1 MRKIDDSAQLILI
14 AGFAIGLGIVVTTI
28 MLNNIIYASN
38 MASESTI
45 NTNNFDISNA
55 VQMTSEAYKGAY
67 TEATRG
73 QPFNGAVFNHYI
85 INYTDKASRMYALSG
100 VSFTLVNGTF
110 YDAYFTENGQYDGNS
125 DWVVMNNI
133 SVTDYFLMIPNSSSL
148 GNEEDAFEVQAINQS
163 DVSIWS
169 LKLYNDSGNI
179 GFNVTNLTGS
189 ISGTAGYSLNI
200 TGNLIDVGTD
210 FNFFFDTD
218 TAGETYKLDFVD
230 GSNAIGFF
238 SVSGSLTD
246 SQQFTRIRYKMTNAS
261 ISMASSD
268 SQINLSLPMCVP

>member
-45 NTNNFDISNA
+45 STNNFDISNV

-67 TEATRG
+67 KDATSG
-73 QPFNGAVFNHYI
+73 QPFNGAVFKKYI
-85 INYTDKASRMYALSG
+85 INYTERASYMYALSG
-100 VSFTLVNGTF
+100 ISFKLANGTY
-110 YDAYFTENGQYDGNS
+110 YDAYFTENGLYDGNS

-133 SVTDYFLMIPNSSSL
+133 NVTDSFSIVPNSSSL
-148 GNEEDAFEVQAINQS
+148 ANETDAFEIQVINQS

-169 LKLYNDSGNI
+169 LKLYNDSGDI

-189 ISGTAGYSLNI
+189 VSGTAGYSLNI
-200 TGNLIDVGTD
+200 TGNLVDVGTD
-210 FNFFFDTD
+210 FNFFFDND
-218 TAGETYKLDFVD
+218 TAGETYKLHFVN
-230 GSNAIGFF
+230 GSNVIGYF
-238 SVSGSLTD
+238 SISGNLTD
-246 SQQFTRIRYKMTNAS
+246 SQQFTRIRHKTTNVS
-261 ISMASSD
+261 ISMASSET
-268 SQINLSLPMCVP
+268 QINLSLPMCVP